1 MSLSEE
7 GQIPLQIITRTASS
21 RYHPAPY
28 GANFSLK
35 SRRRD
40 TMPGNVPLG
49 AVSGK
54 GRHGVPVIGHDDWE
68 TRIWQMTLISRM
80 VSLKSRMSLNVR

>member
-1 MSLSEE
+1 
-7 GQIPLQIITRTASS
+7 
-21 RYHPAPY
+21 
-28 GANFSLK
+28 
-35 SRRRD
+35 
-40 TMPGNVPLG
+40 MPGNVPLG